1 MIIDACILKMISYPP
16 NRLQHLPKPTLDKLL
31 GYNIGFTPP
40 V

>member
-31 GYNIGFTPP
+31 GKWMDGHTI
-40 V
+40 